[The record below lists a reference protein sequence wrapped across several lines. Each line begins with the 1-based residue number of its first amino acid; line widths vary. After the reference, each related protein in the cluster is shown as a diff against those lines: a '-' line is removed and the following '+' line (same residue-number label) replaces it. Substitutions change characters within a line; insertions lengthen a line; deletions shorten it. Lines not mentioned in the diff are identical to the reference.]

1 MDSEFY
7 NAFATSTTPA
17 AIAQAMNLENETG
30 TTQKPPRLMSIEEYY
45 GWKDRFENWVQAN
58 HLRSWECILKK
69 YSLPRTD
76 LQVLKE
82 ISEFTDQERAMYR
95 AEKMMISLLQQ
106 AIKEDIF
113 ILLQHDKTAKS
124 IWDAL
129 KVKFE
134 GSENM
139 IKSKKALSKKEFD
152 LFSSL
157 PREDTK
163 KLIERYCHLVRSL
176 SMLGVE
182 KGREEW
188 VDKLADALPQK
199 EWGTY
204 LMILKNTGI
213 YDGLTISQF
222 IEKIESQDLEQQKI
236 ARMNSPSGQQ
246 DVKMYYRGSVPVT
259 ESERSPKIQTA
270 FSAGDSSEKADQ
282 GSNKSSSGFSSFP
295 SVNPKETNT
304 SFQSQSTKTGNGY
317 VIQCNIALNLPE
329 GQSFSEDTSK
339 DHMALLGSVL
349 LSYEGLV
356 AGRIGNPMLTKEDY
370 DQIDAEEMEL
380 MDIKWCLASVLR
392 RAEKFKT
399 ITGRNDFLDAHVS
412 TLGFDKSK
420 VTCFRCREKGHFK
433 RECKGREASG
443 AQNPFGK
450 DDYYRKAI
458 YQQVGQSQELQTA
471 HGRKIEDPKRA
482 CLVDFSWSNYIS
494 SEATAAHII
503 DQDDEKLPEGFSWD
517 MFVDEKGGF
526 KAFIAKIVR
535 EPDLFATW
543 MKSIGENVK
552 SEDEKSV
559 SSDESSDSTVE
570 LSENS
575 GEVSEGSDEDLQSS
589 DNSVQNENVQEKEV
603 AFDKTPPDSDV
614 SDGDSDK
621 SVKFDQSPDHSSSDD
636 EEEKHINIAK
646 THLSPESFHFYFA
659 ERMEKLKEKRAAK
672 EQQAESE
679 GDIQNSENV
688 AEKITKAVIEE
699 EKVVEFVKTI
709 EVEKIVEVIKPCE
722 KCLEACKNCAA
733 KDDIV
738 ADTGLQKT
746 NSEREQALTMLN
758 AVLLTK
764 QKAINFYIEES
775 AKWKQELETEKIEN
789 ERIRRLLQSY
799 SSSDYLIDRIYPTVG
814 GMEAFK
820 DEKLKEKKDC
830 GKKSTV
836 SYNKFPPPIWDGY
849 SPRRPNEEQLEKAVN
864 IKLKI
869 DTTDVLPDNIDVT
882 YTSSDTDHESV
893 LIKKVVDQVL
903 DTDEES
909 ESKYGSGKSKSS
921 VNSQNSSDKRSYS
934 KEFLLS
940 KADLNDETFEV
951 VYTLNGSDKLY
962 YNKEFPIMSIK
973 TELINKTFK
982 LIEVNIPE
990 LKVLKSF
997 EKSKKY
1003 ISRVQQRLN
1012 KKKGNNSGSV
1022 FQKKPNQNRSY
1033 KKKGLGFV
1041 PPENDK
1047 NMKNSK
1053 TKSEFVSGGSAE
1065 EEQQKPFWR
1074 QSNKEFL
1081 AERKKNG
1088 ADICYL
1094 RETRTCYRCN
1104 EAGHI
1109 AWNCSNSDKL
1119 KQGVSQ
1125 KLKEKVVDVDTPNN
1139 RLKIFE
1145 NSKFEVGECSEKN
1158 FYKKKGKDN
1167 QVWVAKNGE
1176 VNVGDESGST
1186 KPEEP
1191 QIEKKISVNDE
1202 EFPSLKF
1209 EELKKK
1215 VGKTEISNQFYK
1227 EKDEFD
1233 VEKTFNGNVKKIF
1246 GKMLSGRA

>member
-1 MDSEFY
+1 
-7 NAFATSTTPA
+7 
-17 AIAQAMNLENETG
+17 
-30 TTQKPPRLMSIEEYY
+30 
-45 GWKDRFENWVQAN
+45 
-58 HLRSWECILKK
+58 
-69 YSLPRTD
+69 
-76 LQVLKE
+76 
-82 ISEFTDQERAMYR
+82 
-95 AEKMMISLLQQ
+95 
-106 AIKEDIF
+106 
-113 ILLQHDKTAKS
+113 
-124 IWDAL
+124 
-129 KVKFE
+129 
-134 GSENM
+134 
-139 IKSKKALSKKEFD
+139 
-152 LFSSL
+152 
-157 PREDTK
+157 
-163 KLIERYCHLVRSL
+163 
-176 SMLGVE
+176 
-182 KGREEW
+182 
-188 VDKLADALPQK
+188 
-199 EWGTY
+199 
-204 LMILKNTGI
+204 MILKNTGV

-222 IEKIESQDLEQQKI
+222 IEKIESQDLGQQKI

-270 FSAGDSSEKADQ
+270 FSTGDSSEKADQ

-317 VIQCNIALNLPE
+317 INQCNIALNLPE
-329 GQSFSEDTSK
+329 GQSFSEDTAK

-370 DQIDAEEMEL
+370 DQTDAEEMEL
-380 MDIKWCLASVLR
+380 MDINGVL
-392 RAEKFKT
+392 
-399 ITGRNDFLDAHVS
+399 LV
-412 TLGFDKSK
+412 
-420 VTCFRCREKGHFK
+420 EKGHFK

-458 YQQVGQSQELQTA
+458 YQQVGQSQEPQTA

-494 SEATAAHII
+494 SEATAARII

-517 MFVDEKGGF
+517 MFVDEKGEF

-543 MKSIGENVK
+543 MKSIGETVK

-559 SSDESSDSTVE
+559 SSDESSDSTDK
-570 LSENS
+570 LSERS
-575 GEVSEGSDEDLQSS
+575 GEVLESSDEGLQGSDEDLQSF
-589 DNSVQNENVQEKEV
+589 DKSVQNENVQEKEV
-603 AFDKTPPDSDV
+603 VFDKTPSDSDV

-621 SVKFDQSPDHSSSDD
+621 SVQFDHSPDHSSSDD

-679 GDIQNSENV
+679 GDIQN
-688 AEKITKAVIEE
+688 AESVTKKFTEVVKEE
-699 EKVVEFVKTI
+699 EKVIEVEKVVEVVQTI
-709 EVEKIVEVIKPCE
+709 EVEKIVEVVKPCE
-722 KCLEACKNCAA
+722 KCLEACKDCAA
-733 KDDIV
+733 KDDIIAEYEKKKEQLLFNLNYV
-738 ADTGLQKT
+738 KESYDVLNKTVTGLQKT

-758 AVLLTK
+758 AVLMTK
-764 QKAINFYIEES
+764 QKAINFYIEDS

-799 SSSDYLIDRIYPTVG
+799 SSSDYLIDRIYPTVA

-820 DEKLKEKKDC
+820 DEKLKDKKDC

-836 SYNKFPPPIWDGY
+836 SYNKCPPPIWDGY

-864 IKLKI
+864 IKLKT
-869 DTTDVLPDNIDVT
+869 DTTDALPDNIDVT
-882 YTSSDTDHESV
+882 YTSSDTDHESE

-909 ESKYGSGKSKSS
+909 ESKSGSGKSKSS
-921 VNSQNSSDKRSYS
+921 VNSKNSSDKRSYS

-997 EKSKKY
+997 EN
-1003 ISRVQQRLN
+1003 L
-1012 KKKGNNSGSV
+1012 
-1022 FQKKPNQNRSY
+1022 
-1033 KKKGLGFV
+1033 
-1041 PPENDK
+1041 K
-1047 NMKNSK
+1047 N
-1053 TKSEFVSGGSAE
+1053 TLLEF
-1065 EEQQKPFWR
+1065 
-1074 QSNKEFL
+1074 SN
-1081 AERKKNG
+1081 
-1088 ADICYL
+1088 
-1094 RETRTCYRCN
+1094 
-1104 EAGHI
+1104 
-1109 AWNCSNSDKL
+1109 
-1119 KQGVSQ
+1119 V
-1125 KLKEKVVDVDTPNN
+1125 
-1139 RLKIFE
+1139 
-1145 NSKFEVGECSEKN
+1145 
-1158 FYKKKGKDN
+1158 
-1167 QVWVAKNGE
+1167 
-1176 VNVGDESGST
+1176 
-1186 KPEEP
+1186 
-1191 QIEKKISVNDE
+1191 
-1202 EFPSLKF
+1202 
-1209 EELKKK
+1209 
-1215 VGKTEISNQFYK
+1215 
-1227 EKDEFD
+1227 
-1233 VEKTFNGNVKKIF
+1233 
-1246 GKMLSGRA
+1246 